1 MEIVTE
7 LTVSSSMKLE
17 SKIRSS
23 VTELS
28 KSLQRFPLTAILS
41 FILLVLMIAY
51 NELNMRGDYE
61 QQASLMRFIKIAA
74 LGTLLSVS
82 LKHLAESFLPKKN
95 SLILMVPLLFALLLI
110 YYVFYTKRIT
120 MIDDIRFAATLFFSL
135 VLVFYTSKLKEQKH
149 YEVYVIKVFN
159 GAFMTALYSGV
170 LYFGISAIIFTI
182 NALFDAEIESK
193 YYFYF
198 FLIVTLIFGVLMLLS
213 KLPAKDEEFEGYV
226 YSKGLKVLLL
236 YIVIPLISIYTV
248 ILYVYFAKILIT
260 QTWPRGIVSNLVL
273 WYAVLCA
280 AVIFFLTPILEE
292 KPIAKLFRVWFPR
305 LLIPILAMM
314 FVSIGKRINQYGFTE
329 NRYYVVLLGI
339 WILLVM
345 IYFVLSKSL
354 RNIFLPLSLSL
365 FVFLSVYGPLSAFNV
380 SSMSQNSRLTAL
392 LEKNNMIQDG
402 LVIPSTAVSKTD
414 RENISSIVYF
424 FDRRD
429 LTKIKY
435 LKDDFE
441 MADFEKTFGF
451 SATENYFPSQ
461 QYVYLYAQPGNT
473 SIDIKGYDYSLT
485 LSSDDQ
491 MIKINENTSI
501 RYDKTKKSIV
511 VSEGNELLL
520 EADITDQ
527 LKSLVESYS
536 QDSKG
541 NATYDQTTFIE
552 ENSKVKLKFIV
563 TELSGYKEDETYVYE
578 MVRILTFVTIKP

>member
-1 MEIVTE
+1 M
-7 LTVSSSMKLE
+7 TVSSSMKLE
-17 SKIRSS
+17 SKIKAS

-28 KSLQRFPLTAILS
+28 KSLQRFPLTAIFS
-41 FILLVLMIAY
+41 FILLVLAITY
-51 NELNMRGDYE
+51 NELNMRGNYD
-61 QQASLMRFIKIAA
+61 QLASLMRFIKIAG
-74 LGTLLSVS
+74 LGTILSVS
-82 LKHLAESFLPKKN
+82 LKHLAESFFPKKN
-95 SLILMVPLLFALLLI
+95 SLILMIPVLFVLLLI
-110 YYVFYTKRIT
+110 FYIFYTKRIT
-120 MIDDIRFAATLFFSL
+120 MIDDIRFAATLFLSL
-135 VLVFYTSKLKEQKH
+135 VLVFYTSKLKNQQH

-159 GAFMTALYSGV
+159 GAFMTVLYSGV

-193 YYFYF
+193 YYFYS

-213 KLPAKDEEFEGYV
+213 KLPVKDEEFEGYV
-226 YSKGLKVLLL
+226 FSKGLKVLLL

-345 IYFVLSKSL
+345 IYFVLSKQL

-365 FVFLSVYGPLSAFNV
+365 FVFISVYGPLSAFNV

-402 LVIPSTAVSKTD
+402 LVIPSSTVSKTD
-414 RENISSIVYF
+414 KENISSIVYF
-424 FDRRD
+424 FDYRD

-435 LKDDFE
+435 LDDDFK
-441 MADFEKTFGF
+441 MTDFEKTFGF

-461 QYVYLYAQPGNT
+461 EYVYLYAQQGNT
-473 SIDIKGYDYSLT
+473 SIDIKGYDYTLT
-485 LSSDDQ
+485 LTSDNQ
-491 MIKINENTSI
+491 SVKINENATI
-501 RYDKTKKSIV
+501 TYDISKKSIIV
-511 VSEGNELLL
+511 KSGDEVLL
-520 EADITDQ
+520 EADITGQ
-527 LKSLVESYS
+527 LQSLVESYS

-541 NATYDQTTFIE
+541 MATYDQTTFIE
-552 ENSKVKLKFIV
+552 ENSKVKLKFII
-563 TELSGYKEDETYVYE
+563 TELSGYKEDDTYAYE
-578 MVRILTFVTIKP
+578 MIRMLTFVTIKP

>member
-213 KLPAKDEEFEGYV
+213 KLPVKDEEFEGYV

-345 IYFVLSKSL
+345 IYFVLSKTL

-365 FVFLSVYGPLSAFNV
+365 FVFLSVYGPVSAFNV
-380 SSMSQNSRLTAL
+380 SSVSQNSRLTAL

-429 LTKIKY
+429 LTKINY
-435 LKDDFE
+435 LEDDFE

-501 RYDKTKKSIV
+501 HYDKTKKSIV

-563 TELSGYKEDETYVYE
+563 TELSGYKEDETYVFE

>member
-1 MEIVTE
+1 
-7 LTVSSSMKLE
+7 MKLE
-17 SKIRSS
+17 SKIKAG

-41 FILLVLMIAY
+41 LILLVLMITY
-51 NELNMRGDYE
+51 NELNMRGDFD
-61 QQASLMRFIKIAA
+61 QQLSLMRFIKIAG
-74 LGTLLSVS
+74 LGTILSVS
-82 LKHLAESFLPKKN
+82 LKHLAESFFPKKN
-95 SLILMVPLLFALLLI
+95 SLVLMVPVLFVLLLI
-110 YYVFYTKRIT
+110 YYIFYTRRIT

-135 VLVFYTSKLKEQKH
+135 VLVFYTSKLKDQQH

-193 YYFYF
+193 YYFYS

-345 IYFVLSKSL
+345 IYFVFSRTLK
-354 RNIFLPLSLSL
+354 NIFLPLSLSL
-365 FVFLSVYGPLSAFNV
+365 FVFISVYGPLSAFNV
-380 SSMSQNSRLTAL
+380 SSMSQNIRLTAL
-392 LEKNNMIQDG
+392 LEKNNMISNG
-402 LVIPSTAVSKTD
+402 LVIPSATVSKTD
-414 RENISSIVYF
+414 KENISSIVYF
-424 FDRRD
+424 FDYRD

-435 LKDDFE
+435 LDDDFK
-441 MADFEKTFGF
+441 MTDFEKTFGF

-461 QYVYLYAQPGNT
+461 EYVYLYAQQGNT
-473 SIDIKGYDYSLT
+473 SIDIKGYDYNLT
-485 LSSDDQ
+485 LTSDNQ
-491 MIKINENTSI
+491 SIKINETTTI
-501 RYDKTKKSIV
+501 TYDISKKSIIV
-511 VSEGNELLL
+511 KSGDEVLL

-527 LKSLVESYS
+527 LQSLVESYS

-541 NATYDQTTFIE
+541 MATYDQTTFIE
-552 ENSKVKLKFIV
+552 ENSKVKLKFII
-563 TELSGYKEDETYVYE
+563 TELSGYKEDDAYAYE
-578 MVRILTFVTIKP
+578 MIRMLTFVTIKP

>member
-429 LTKIKY
+429 LTKINY
-435 LKDDFE
+435 LEDDFE

>member
-1 MEIVTE
+1 
-7 LTVSSSMKLE
+7 MKLE
-17 SKIRSS
+17 SKIKAS

-28 KSLQRFPLTAILS
+28 KSLQRFPLTAIFS
-41 FILLVLMIAY
+41 FILLVLMITY
-51 NELNMRGDYE
+51 NELNMRGDYD
-61 QQASLMRFIKIAA
+61 QQVSLMRFIKIAG
-74 LGTLLSVS
+74 LGTILSVS
-82 LKHLAESFLPKKN
+82 LKHLAESFFPKKN
-95 SLILMVPLLFALLLI
+95 SLILMIPVLFVLLLI
-110 YYVFYTKRIT
+110 FYIFYTKRIT

-135 VLVFYTSKLKEQKH
+135 VLVFYTSKLKNQKH

-193 YYFYF
+193 YYFYS

-213 KLPAKDEEFEGYV
+213 KLPVKDEDFEGYV

-345 IYFVLSKSL
+345 IYFVLSKTL

-365 FVFLSVYGPLSAFNV
+365 FVFISVYGPLSAFNI

-402 LVIPSTAVSKTD
+402 LVIPSATVSKTD
-414 RENISSIVYF
+414 KENISSIAYF
-424 FDRRD
+424 FDYRD

-435 LKDDFE
+435 LDDDFK
-441 MADFEKTFGF
+441 MTDFEKTFGF

-461 QYVYLYAQPGNT
+461 EYVYLYAQQGNT

-485 LSSDDQ
+485 LTSDNQ
-491 MIKINENTSI
+491 SIKINENTTI
-501 RYDKTKKSIV
+501 TYDIGKKSILV
-511 VSEGNELLL
+511 KRGEEVLL

-527 LKSLVESYS
+527 LQSLVESYS

-541 NATYDQTTFIE
+541 IATYDQTTFIE
-552 ENSKVKLKFIV
+552 ENSKVKLKFII
-563 TELSGYKEDETYVYE
+563 TELSGYKEDDAYAYE
-578 MVRILTFVTIKP
+578 MIRLLTFVTIKP

>member
-1 MEIVTE
+1 
-7 LTVSSSMKLE
+7 MKLE
-17 SKIRSS
+17 NKIKAS

-28 KSLQRFPLTAILS
+28 KSLQRFPMTAIFS
-41 FILLVLMIAY
+41 FILLVLAITY

-61 QQASLMRFIKIAA
+61 QLESLMRFIKIAG
-74 LGTLLSVS
+74 LGTILSVS
-82 LKHLAESFLPKKN
+82 LKHLAEGFFPKKN
-95 SLILMVPLLFALLLI
+95 SLILMIPVLFVLLLI
-110 YYVFYTKRIT
+110 YYIFYTKRIT

-135 VLVFYTSKLKEQKH
+135 VLVFYTSKLKNQQH

-193 YYFYF
+193 YYFYS

-213 KLPAKDEEFEGYV
+213 KLPVKNEEFEGYV
-226 YSKGLKVLLL
+226 FSKGLKVLLL

-273 WYAVLCA
+273 WYTVLCA

-339 WILLVM
+339 WILFVM
-345 IYFVLSKSL
+345 IYFVLSKTL

-365 FVFLSVYGPLSAFNV
+365 FVFISVYGPLSAFNI

-402 LVIPSTAVSKTD
+402 LVIPSATVSKTD
-414 RENISSIVYF
+414 KENISSIVYF
-424 FDRRD
+424 FDYRD

-435 LKDDFE
+435 LDDDFK
-441 MADFEKTFGF
+441 MTDFEKTFGF
-451 SATENYFPSQ
+451 SATENYSPSQ
-461 QYVYLYAQPGNT
+461 EYVYLYAQQGNT
-473 SIDIKGYDYSLT
+473 SIDIKGYDYTLT
-485 LSSDDQ
+485 LTSDNQ
-491 MIKINENTSI
+491 SVKIDENATI
-501 RYDKTKKSIV
+501 TYDISKKSILV
-511 VSEGNELLL
+511 KRGEEILL

-527 LKSLVESYS
+527 LESLVESYS

-541 NATYDQTTFIE
+541 MATYDQTTFIE
-552 ENSKVKLKFIV
+552 ENSKVKLKFII
-563 TELSGYKEDETYVYE
+563 TELSGYKEDDAYAYE
-578 MVRILTFVTIKP
+578 MIRMLTFVTIKP

>member
-1 MEIVTE
+1 
-7 LTVSSSMKLE
+7 MKLE
-17 SKIRSS
+17 NKIKSS

-28 KSLQRFPLTAILS
+28 KSIQRFPLTAILS
-41 FILLVLMIAY
+41 FVLLVLMITY
-51 NELNMRGDYE
+51 NELNIKGNYD
-61 QQASLMRFIKIAA
+61 QQINLMRFIKISA
-74 LGTLLSVS
+74 LGTILSVS
-82 LKHLAESFLPKKN
+82 LKHLAESFFPKKN
-95 SLILMVPLLFALLLI
+95 SLYFMLPILFVLLLVFYI
-110 YYVFYTKRIT
+110 FYTKRIT

-135 VLVFYTSKLKEQKH
+135 VLVFFTAKLKDQKQ
-149 YEVYVIKVFN
+149 YEVYVIKVFG

-170 LYFGISAIIFTI
+170 MYFGISAIIFTI
-182 NALFDAEIESK
+182 NSLFDAEIESK

-213 KLPAKDEEFEGYV
+213 KLPEKDEAFEGYV

-236 YIVIPLISIYTV
+236 YIVIPLITIYTL

-292 KPIAKLFRVWFPR
+292 KPLAKLFRVWFPR

-329 NRYYVVLLGI
+329 SRYYVVLLGI
-339 WILLVM
+339 WILSVM
-345 IYFVLSKSL
+345 IYFVFTKKLKNILLPASL
-354 RNIFLPLSLSL
+354 AL
-365 FVFLSVYGPLSAFNV
+365 FVFLSVYGPLSAFSI

-392 LEKNNMIQDG
+392 LEKNNMIQNG
-402 LVIPSTAVSKTD
+402 LVIPSSTVSKTD
-414 RENISSIVYF
+414 KENISSIVYF

-429 LTKIKY
+429 ITKIKY
-435 LKDDFE
+435 LEADFD
-441 MADFEKTFGF
+441 MSKFEKTFGF
-451 SATENYFPSQ
+451 GATENYFPTQ

-485 LSSDDQ
+485 LSTDNQ
-491 MIKINENTSI
+491 YLKINENTSI
-501 RYDKTKKSIV
+501 TYDKAKKSIV
-511 VSEGNELLL
+511 VSQGNERLM
-520 EADITDQ
+520 EADLTSQ
-527 LKSLVESYS
+527 LKSLVETYS

-552 ENSKVKLKFIV
+552 ENSRVKLKFII
-563 TELSGYKEDETYVYE
+563 TELSGYKEDDTYTYE
-578 MVRILTFVTIKP
+578 MLRILTFVTIKP

>member
-1 MEIVTE
+1 
-7 LTVSSSMKLE
+7 MKLE
-17 SKIRSS
+17 SKIKSS

-28 KSLQRFPLTAILS
+28 KSLQRFPLTAIFS
-41 FILLVLMIAY
+41 FILLVLMITY
-51 NELNMRGDYE
+51 NELNMRGDYD
-61 QQASLMRFIKIAA
+61 QLASLMRFIKIAG
-74 LGTLLSVS
+74 LGTILSVS
-82 LKHLAESFLPKKN
+82 LKHLAESFFPKKN
-95 SLILMVPLLFALLLI
+95 SLILMIPVLFVLLLI
-110 YYVFYTKRIT
+110 FYIFYTKRIT
-120 MIDDIRFAATLFFSL
+120 MIDDIRFAATLFLSL
-135 VLVFYTSKLKEQKH
+135 VLVFYTSKLKNQKH

-193 YYFYF
+193 YYFYS

-213 KLPAKDEEFEGYV
+213 KLPVKDEEFEGYV
-226 YSKGLKVLLL
+226 FSKGLKVLLL

-339 WILLVM
+339 WILFVM
-345 IYFVLSKSL
+345 IYFVLSKTL

-365 FVFLSVYGPLSAFNV
+365 FVFISVYGPLSAFNI

-402 LVIPSTAVSKTD
+402 LVIPSATVSKTD
-414 RENISSIVYF
+414 KENISSIVYF
-424 FDRRD
+424 FDYRD

-435 LKDDFE
+435 LDDDFK
-441 MADFEKTFGF
+441 MTDFEKTFGF
-451 SATENYFPSQ
+451 SATENYSPSQ
-461 QYVYLYAQPGNT
+461 EYVYLYAQQGNT
-473 SIDIKGYDYSLT
+473 SIDIKGYDYTLT
-485 LSSDDQ
+485 LTSDNQ
-491 MIKINENTSI
+491 SVKIDENATI
-501 RYDKTKKSIV
+501 TYDISKKSILV
-511 VSEGNELLL
+511 KRGEEILL

-527 LKSLVESYS
+527 LESLVESYS

-541 NATYDQTTFIE
+541 MATYDQTTFIE
-552 ENSKVKLKFIV
+552 ENSKVKLKFII
-563 TELSGYKEDETYVYE
+563 TELSGYKEDDAYAYE
-578 MVRILTFVTIKP
+578 MIRMLTFVTIKP

>member
-1 MEIVTE
+1 
-7 LTVSSSMKLE
+7 MKLE

-41 FILLVLMIAY
+41 FILLVLMITY

-61 QQASLMRFIKIAA
+61 QQASLMRFIKIVA

-82 LKHLAESFLPKKN
+82 LKHLAESFFPKKN
-95 SLILMVPLLFALLLI
+95 SLILMVPLLFVLLLI
-110 YYVFYTKRIT
+110 YYIFYTKRIT

-135 VLVFYTSKLKEQKH
+135 VLVFYTGKLKSQKH

-198 FLIVTLIFGVLMLLS
+198 FLIVTLVFGVLMLLS
-213 KLPAKDEEFEGYV
+213 KLPVKDEEFEGYV

-345 IYFVLSKSL
+345 IYFVSRKTL

-380 SSMSQNSRLTAL
+380 SSISQNSRFTAL
-392 LEKNNMIQDG
+392 LEKNNMIQNG
-402 LVIPSTAVSKTD
+402 LVIPSSTISKTD
-414 RENISSIVYF
+414 KENISSIVYF
-424 FDRRD
+424 FDSRD
-429 LTKIKY
+429 LTKINY
-435 LKDDFE
+435 LEDDFE

-473 SIDIKGYDYSLT
+473 SVDIKGYDYSLT
-485 LSSDDQ
+485 LSSDNQ
-491 MIKINENTSI
+491 IIKVNENTSI
-501 RYDKTKKSIV
+501 SYDKTKKSIV

-527 LKSLVESYS
+527 LKSLVETYS

-563 TELSGYKEDETYVYE
+563 TELSGFKEDETYVYE

>member
-1 MEIVTE
+1 

-17 SKIRSS
+17 SKIKAS

-28 KSLQRFPLTAILS
+28 KSLQRFPLTAIFS
-41 FILLVLMIAY
+41 FILLVLMITY
-51 NELNMRGDYE
+51 NELNMRGDYD
-61 QQASLMRFIKIAA
+61 QLASLMRFIKIAG
-74 LGTLLSVS
+74 LGTILSVS
-82 LKHLAESFLPKKN
+82 LKHLAESFFPKKN
-95 SLILMVPLLFALLLI
+95 SLILMIPVLFVLLLI
-110 YYVFYTKRIT
+110 FYIFYTKRIT
-120 MIDDIRFAATLFFSL
+120 MIDDIRFAATLFLSL
-135 VLVFYTSKLKEQKH
+135 VLVFYTSKLKNQKH

-193 YYFYF
+193 YYFYS

-213 KLPAKDEEFEGYV
+213 KLPVKDEDFEGYV

-345 IYFVLSKSL
+345 IYFVLSKTL

-365 FVFLSVYGPLSAFNV
+365 FVFISVYGPLSAFNI

-402 LVIPSTAVSKTD
+402 LVIPSATVSKTD
-414 RENISSIVYF
+414 KENISSIVYF
-424 FDRRD
+424 FDYRD

-435 LKDDFE
+435 LDDDFK
-441 MADFEKTFGF
+441 MTDFEKTFGF

-461 QYVYLYAQPGNT
+461 EYVYLYAQQGNT
-473 SIDIKGYDYSLT
+473 SIDIKGYDYTLT
-485 LSSDDQ
+485 LTSDNQ
-491 MIKINENTSI
+491 SVKIDENATI
-501 RYDKTKKSIV
+501 TYDINKKSILV
-511 VSEGNELLL
+511 KRGEEVLL

-527 LKSLVESYS
+527 LQSLVESYS

-541 NATYDQTTFIE
+541 MATYDQTTFIE
-552 ENSKVKLKFIV
+552 ENSKVKLKFII
-563 TELSGYKEDETYVYE
+563 TELSGYKEDDAYAYE
-578 MVRILTFVTIKP
+578 MIRMLTFVTIKP

>member
-1 MEIVTE
+1 
-7 LTVSSSMKLE
+7 MKLE
-17 SKIRSS
+17 SKIKAG

-41 FILLVLMIAY
+41 LILLVLMITY
-51 NELNMRGDYE
+51 NELNMRGDFD
-61 QQASLMRFIKIAA
+61 QQLSLMRFIKIAG
-74 LGTLLSVS
+74 LGTILSVS
-82 LKHLAESFLPKKN
+82 LKHLAESFFPKKN
-95 SLILMVPLLFALLLI
+95 SLVLMVPVLFVLLLI
-110 YYVFYTKRIT
+110 YYIFYTRRIT

-135 VLVFYTSKLKEQKH
+135 VLVFYTSKLKDQQH

-193 YYFYF
+193 YYFYS

-345 IYFVLSKSL
+345 IYFVFSRTLK
-354 RNIFLPLSLSL
+354 NIFLPLSLSL
-365 FVFLSVYGPLSAFNV
+365 FVFISVYGPLSAFNV
-380 SSMSQNSRLTAL
+380 SSMSQNMRLTAL
-392 LEKNNMIQDG
+392 LEKNNMISNG
-402 LVIPSTAVSKTD
+402 LVIPSATVSKTD
-414 RENISSIVYF
+414 KENISSIVYF
-424 FDRRD
+424 FDYRD

-435 LKDDFE
+435 LDDDFK
-441 MADFEKTFGF
+441 MTDFEKTFGF
-451 SATENYFPSQ
+451 STTENYFPSQ
-461 QYVYLYAQPGNT
+461 EYVYLYAQQGNT
-473 SIDIKGYDYSLT
+473 SIDIKGYDYNLT
-485 LSSDDQ
+485 LTSDNQ
-491 MIKINENTSI
+491 SVKINETTTI
-501 RYDKTKKSIV
+501 TYDISKKSIIV
-511 VSEGNELLL
+511 KSGDEVLL

-527 LKSLVESYS
+527 LQSLVESYS

-541 NATYDQTTFIE
+541 MATYDQTTFIE
-552 ENSKVKLKFIV
+552 ENSKVKLKFII
-563 TELSGYKEDETYVYE
+563 TELSGYKEDDAYAYE
-578 MVRILTFVTIKP
+578 MIRMLTFVTIKP